1 VFTVFRDDN
10 TLNIKAQWESF
21 MGSVPGNVFEDTESV
36 LGGIGYLNGDVDKQ
50 LLYMIDPSSSELK
63 KIDINLDNRLESG
76 EPIISTVTG
85 PFTPEL
91 GANAV
96 NTLQAFTF
104 NRENEIGF
112 AVDTKVVADETENS
126 IVSLYVVDLI
136 TGERL
141 VLSRYVE
148 PAAVTVP

>member
-1 VFTVFRDDN
+1 
-10 TLNIKAQWESF
+10 
-21 MGSVPGNVFEDTESV
+21 
-36 LGGIGYLNGDVDKQ
+36 
-50 LLYMIDPSSSELK
+50 MIDPSSSELK

-148 PAAVTVP
+148 STAVTIQ